1 MPAEKRK
8 QASTFAKPSKKAKS
22 AVKDDV
28 PEHMIALY
36 QVHTHT
42 EPASLPQQTED
53 DEDDQTT
60 SHEPA
65 APKSYRSLKKANF
78 VASNFAR
85 SFFKKSNIEISP
97 KEIKSTS
104 ENGLVRVRIEH
115 LTEDGDELLAEAW
128 VERKLRPKTQE
139 ELEGKTEE
147 EEEEE
152 EKEERDT
159 TAPAQRKIGELYM
172 IHTRVHGKEV
182 IGAGFTK
189 IKKANARARKFVRE
203 AVGTSDGDVSQIEER
218 MTGGGVEV
226 WCGDNI
232 KAWVVL
238 EQRNQQ

>member
-8 QASTFAKPSKKAKS
+8 QPSSFAKTSKKAKP
-22 AVKDDV
+22 AVNDDV

-36 QVHTHT
+36 QVHTRT

-60 SHEPA
+60 TQEPA
-65 APKSYRSLKKANF
+65 PPKAYKSLKKANF

-152 EKEERDT
+152 EEKDT
-159 TAPAQRKIGELYM
+159 TAPAKRKIGELYM
-172 IHTRVHGKEV
+172 IHTRVNGKEV
-182 IGAGFTK
+182 TGAGFTK

-218 MTGGGVEV
+218 MSGGGVEV